1 MQSMI
6 VLAASLCLAQASHY
20 PGPPAHIQLSSDGK
34 FLLDTPEVAHAKA
47 AHLAAHAQASTVHGA
62 WAPAGG
68 YLAGPGGYG
77 GGHGGYAAGHYGA
90 PAAGLIKYGP
100 APLAHDGRVVD
111 TPEVAHLKAAHAA
124 AHSAAHGYG
133 GHGYGGGLG
142 PIAHGAQLA
151 PLGYGAPLA
160 HGAGYAAGYGKWN
173 GPPAHIQ
180 LTHDGQ
186 YVVDTPE
193 VQHARAAH
201 LAQYAHAAHAA
212 AASPEEPWGHGH
224 GHGWQ

>member
-6 VLAASLCLAQASHY
+6 ILAASLCMAQASFY
-20 PGPPAHIQLSSDGK
+20 PGPPAHIQLSPDGK
-34 FLLDTPEVAHAKA
+34 YVLDTPEVAHAKA
-47 AHLAAHAQASTVHGA
+47 AHFAAHAQASTVHGA
-62 WAPAGG
+62 WAPAA
-68 YLAGPGGYG
+68 AGIL

-124 AHSAAHGYG
+124 AHANAAH
-133 GHGYGGGLG
+133 GGLG
-142 PIAHGAQLA
+142 PVAHAAPLAYAAA
-151 PLGYGAPLA
+151 PLGHGAGY
-160 HGAGYAAGYGKWN
+160 GAGYAAGYGKWT

-212 AASPEEPWGHGH
+212 AAAPEEPWNQ
-224 GHGWQ
+224 GHGWH

>member
-6 VLAASLCLAQASHY
+6 VLAATLCLAKASWL
-20 PGPPAHIQLSSDGK
+20 PAPVQ
-34 FLLDTPEVAHAKA
+34 DTPEVAHARA
-47 AHLAAHAQASTVHGA
+47 AHLAAHAQASTAHGA
-62 WAPAGG
+62 WAPLGHAGIG
-68 YLAGPGGYG
+68 LGYG
-77 GGHGGYAAGHYGA
+77 GHYGA
-90 PAAGLIKYGP
+90 PAAGLLKYGP

-124 AHSAAHGYG
+124 AHASAAHGAYA
-133 GHGYGGGLG
+133 HG
-142 PIAHGAQLA
+142 PIAPLAYHGGAALA
-151 PLGYGAPLA
+151 PLVQGGYAPA
-160 HGAGYAAGYGKWN
+160 HGGYGKWT

-212 AASPEEPWGHGH
+212 AAAPEEPWGHG
-224 GHGWQ
+224 GHGWH

>member
-6 VLAASLCLAQASHY
+6 ILAATLCLAQASY
-20 PGPPAHIQLSSDGK
+20 YAGPPAHVQLSPDGK

-47 AHLAAHAQASTVHGA
+47 AHAAAHAQASTSHGA

-68 YLAGPGGYG
+68 YIAGPAYG
-77 GGHGGYAAGHYGA
+77 AGAHYGA
-90 PAAGLIKYGP
+90 PAAGLLKYGP

-111 TPEVAHLKAAHAA
+111 TPEVAHLKAAHIA
-124 AHSAAHGYG
+124 AHGAAHASAAHG
-133 GHGYGGGLG
+133 GYGGGL
-142 PIAHGAQLA
+142 AHGAALGSLA
-151 PLGYGAPLA
+151 YGGLGHGLG

-173 GPPAHIQ
+173 GPQAHIQ

-193 VQHARAAH
+193 VQHARAVH
-201 LAQYAHAAHAA
+201 LSQYAHAAHAA
-212 AASPEEPWGHGH
+212 ASAPEEPWGHH
-224 GHGWQ
+224 GAGGWH

>member
-6 VLAASLCLAQASHY
+6 ILAATLCLAQASY
-20 PGPPAHIQLSSDGK
+20 YAGPPAHVQLSPDGK
-34 FLLDTPEVAHAKA
+34 YLLDTPEVAHAKA
-47 AHLAAHAQASTVHGA
+47 AHIAAHAQASSMHGA

-68 YLAGPGGYG
+68 AYLGAPAA
-77 GGHGGYAAGHYGA
+77 YAAGHYGA
-90 PAAGLIKYGP
+90 PAAGLLKYGP

-124 AHSAAHGYG
+124 AHAHAHANAAHGAIAPLALG
-133 GHGYGGGLG
+133 HAGLGHG
-142 PIAHGAQLA
+142 ALA
-151 PLGYGAPLA
+151 PLGYAAPLA
-160 HGAGYAAGYGKWN
+160 HGAGYAGGYGKWT
-173 GPPAHIQ
+173 GPQAHIQ

-201 LAQYAHAAHAA
+201 LSQYAAAAHAA
-212 AASPEEPWGHGH
+212 AAAPEEPWGHGH
-224 GHGWQ
+224 GWH

>member
-1 MQSMI
+1 NPIRPFPFPRTRYTI
-6 VLAASLCLAQASHY
+6 VLVEVTESCVLTPSLRLY
-20 PGPPAHIQLSSDGK
+20 
-34 FLLDTPEVAHAKA
+34 DTPEVAHAKA
-47 AHLAAHAQASTVHGA
+47 AHLAAHAQASTGHAA
-62 WAPAGG
+62 WAPLGHA
-68 YLAGPGGYG
+68 GYG
-77 GGHGGYAAGHYGA
+77 GAHYGA
-90 PAAGLIKYGP
+90 PGAGLLKYGP

-124 AHSAAHGYG
+124 AYANAAHGAYA
-133 GHGYGGGLG
+133 HG
-142 PIAHGAQLA
+142 PIAPLAYHGAALA
-151 PLGYGAPLA
+151 PIAQ
-160 HGAGYAAGYGKWN
+160 HGGYAAGYGKWT

-212 AASPEEPWGHGH
+212 ASAPEEPWGHGA
-224 GHGWQ
+224 HGWH